1 MVVIPYLTRQPSA
14 SLRHLESGTTN
25 MVQGSYLSNEIMG
38 SKVDDIE
45 IIETLHSIEQG
56 RKRKST
62 CYTMKHRVKAV
73 RAATES
79 ELIVDQALN
88 SLAVT

>member
-1 MVVIPYLTRQPSA
+1 MVLA
-14 SLRHLESGTTN
+14 
-25 MVQGSYLSNEIMG
+25 LSKEIMQ

-56 RKRKST
+56 RKGEST
-62 CYTMKHRVKAV
+62 CYTMKHRVEAV

-79 ELIVDQALN
+79 
-88 SLAVT
+88 